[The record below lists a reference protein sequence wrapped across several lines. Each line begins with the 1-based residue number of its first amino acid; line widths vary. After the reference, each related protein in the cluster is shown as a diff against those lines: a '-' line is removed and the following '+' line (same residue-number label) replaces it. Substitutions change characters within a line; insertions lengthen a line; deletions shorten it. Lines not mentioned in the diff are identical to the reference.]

1 MKLSFNIES
10 NCGCEIIITETTPL
24 YGVDG
29 YLQATTKDAFS
40 TSQFRKQESKTLVRL
55 KKMPKEQGDLDKH
68 IEYKVLEGNKAKFT
82 NQEDGWYKLEAI
94 TLPTLSYIKKIKKP
108 WNTIYYYV
116 SDNNRIYH
124 YDFKD
129 AKSDDYI
136 GVDVTN
142 SLPVEQMF
150 SYLERAREEFSN
162 RFFAFGFITDYF
174 SICNLLRC
182 YINYINMIFKNMC
195 GNVCISKENFK
206 SDTVYKRDLVKMALD
221 IIKYLVMCG
230 RYEEANRLLTQMYE
244 CNGLCNKRNNPTQ
257 SPRGCGCTPPT
268 IYPPAL

>member
-55 KKMPKEQGDLDKH
+55 KKIIPEEYEDFAGH
-68 IEYKVLEGNKAKFT
+68 IEYKVLEGNKVKFT

-116 SDNNRIYH
+116 SDDNRIFH
-124 YDFKD
+124 YDFKN

-195 GNVCISKENFK
+195 GNICISKENFK
-206 SDTVYKRDLVKMALD
+206 SDIVYKRDLVKMALD

-268 IYPPAL
+268 IYPQV